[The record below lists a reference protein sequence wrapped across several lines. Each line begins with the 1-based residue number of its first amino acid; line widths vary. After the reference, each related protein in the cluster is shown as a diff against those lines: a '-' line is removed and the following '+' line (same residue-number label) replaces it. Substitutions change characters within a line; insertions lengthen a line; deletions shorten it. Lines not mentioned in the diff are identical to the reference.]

1 MYISMTIMALLWI
14 FFKSHPEKMLE
25 KALENLKK
33 SNENEYIKFQD
44 TVYKSLNS
52 ALHNIGTEGYTKL

>member
-1 MYISMTIMALLWI
+1 MTILDLLWI

-33 SNENEYIKFQD
+33 SNENEYEKFVD
-44 TVYKSLNS
+44 TVYNSINS
-52 ALHNIGTEGYTKL
+52 ALHKIGTEGYKKL